1 MTSKELRK
9 IIKCGE
15 TSLVQ
20 FKQQFTTQKE
30 IAADMIAFANGRG
43 GTILFGVKDKTG
55 EILGLSYDEIQS
67 TSRELGNT
75 ANEQVRPLIY
85 IQTEVVEIEGKMI
98 LVATIQRTVV
108 TLRVR
113 YLKCMNKASVG

>member
-1 MTSKELRK
+1 
-9 IIKCGE
+9 
-15 TSLVQ
+15 
-20 FKQQFTTQKE
+20 
-30 IAADMIAFANGRG
+30 MIAFANGRG

>member
-1 MTSKELRK
+1 MTSEELRK
-9 IIKCGE
+9 LIKCGE

-43 GTILFGVKDKTG
+43 GSILFGVKDKTG

-67 TSRELGNT
+67 D
-75 ANEQVRPLIY
+75 Q
-85 IQTEVVEIEGKMI
+85 
-98 LVATIQRTVV
+98 
-108 TLRVR
+108 
-113 YLKCMNKASVG
+113 